1 MITGATE
8 NMTHNIE
15 RLTSEERRQQ
25 LIEVALRLFSQKG
38 FRGTTT
44 RDIAH
49 AAGVNEAI
57 IFRHFDTKEDLYAA
71 ILTFKSIET
80 NVAQWGEELSE
91 SANRNDDE
99 QFFSALATKIMQH
112 HRDDPMFLRL
122 MLYSALEGH
131 PLAQC
136 FSEREVRPVQEF
148 LRTYISRRQREGA
161 FRAGDPAAAV
171 RAFVGALIYHVLATE
186 LFGFEFQKIS
196 DQTAIKNIVSLFLHG
211 IRQTQAEADIDCASH
226 KKQK

>member
-1 MITGATE
+1 MVTDATE
-8 NMTHNIE
+8 NKTHSIE
-15 RLTSEERRQQ
+15 RLTSEERRRQ
-25 LIEVALRLFSQKG
+25 LIEVALQLFSQKG

-49 AAGVNEAI
+49 AAGINEAI

-71 ILTFKSIET
+71 LLTGKSVEA
-80 NVAQWGEELSE
+80 NVAQWREELRGYAE
-91 SANRNDDE
+91 RNDDE
-99 QFFSALATKIMQH
+99 RLFRSLAMKILQH

-122 MLYSALEGH
+122 MLFSALEGH
-131 PLAQC
+131 PLAQR
-136 FSEREVRPVQEF
+136 FGEQEARPVQEF
-148 LRTYISRRQREGA
+148 LCAYVIRRQREGA

-186 LFGFEFQKIS
+186 LFGYEFQKIS
-196 DQTAIKNIVSLFLHG
+196 DQTAINNFVSLFLHG